1 MEGLAVVTSLVV
13 AALIVFIA
21 YLYASRQ
28 SPPNLQKS
36 VNWIVSTFQ
45 RGVNVIA
52 GLLGQQPLFRLS
64 LADLPKSVD
73 AGVQDV
79 ERVLEAGEQ
88 AVASTVT
95 PGMVP
100 SIAKSEISG
109 GLSSAID
116 TGLGYCYVGKAE
128 GGGRVCAPVTR
139 KSACMSREYYTNAQE
154 CTLAANRVVA

>member
-28 SPPNLQKS
+28 SPPSLQKS
-36 VNWIVSTFQ
+36 VNWISTTFQ

-52 GLLGQQPLFRLS
+52 GLLGQQPVFKLS
-64 LADLPKSVD
+64 LGDLPKSVE
-73 AGVQDV
+73 AGVKDV

-116 TGLGYCYVGKAE
+116 TGLGYCYVGRAV

-154 CTLAANRVVA
+154 CRLAANRVVA

>member
-36 VNWIVSTFQ
+36 VNWIASMFQ
-45 RGVNVIA
+45 RGINVVA
-52 GLLGQQPLFRLS
+52 GLLGQQPMFTLS
-64 LADLPKSVD
+64 TGGIPKSVE
-73 AGVQDV
+73 AGAHDV
-79 ERVLEAGEQ
+79 ERVFEAAEQ

-95 PGMVP
+95 PGLVP
-100 SIAKSEISG
+100 SIAKSEITG
-109 GLSSAID
+109 GLSAAVD
-116 TGLGYCYVGKAE
+116 TGLGYCYVGRAS

-139 KSACMSREYYTNAQE
+139 KSACMSREYYTNQQE
-154 CTLAANRVVA
+154 CQFAANRVTA